1 MKNENLIQEV
11 YSELVDLGWPNNL
24 EKQVNFGE
32 LDHSDNTYV
41 GVFTNAILTSLES
54 NSKIPSKYFG
64 IDDSNNQGELGEP
77 GNVGIPSTSIQQMIG
92 RASRKQTEGANRI
105 INIIEEKIKGLEN
118 NE

>member
-1 MKNENLIQEV
+1 MKNNQDLIQEI
-11 YSELVDLGWPNNL
+11 YSELVELGWPNNL

-32 LDHSDNTYV
+32 LEHPYNGADD
-41 GVFTNAILTSLES
+41 FANAILINLRT

-77 GNVGIPSTSIQQMIG
+77 GNAGIPNIRMQQRMG
-92 RASRKQTEGANRI
+92 RTNRKATEEYNRI
-105 INIIEEKIKGLEN
+105 LDILEIKGLN